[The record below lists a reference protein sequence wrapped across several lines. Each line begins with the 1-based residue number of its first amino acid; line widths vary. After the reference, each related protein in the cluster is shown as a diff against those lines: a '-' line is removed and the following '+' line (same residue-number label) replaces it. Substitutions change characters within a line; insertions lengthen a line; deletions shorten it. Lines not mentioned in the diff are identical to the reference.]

1 VDNCQSVSANF
12 VFFELFKAVERVEK
26 LQRRRPHAGEEDAE
40 EGMDRK
46 VKKTMGS
53 REEVNVTVPRTVT
66 RNEMSQQIKHQ
77 ILIYRPVSRRKTST
91 ILYQTTRTLTSWS
104 ARWRKMLK
112 KRSPWCKK

>member
-40 EGMDRK
+40 EG
-46 VKKTMGS
+46 
-53 REEVNVTVPRTVT
+53 
-66 RNEMSQQIKHQ
+66 I
-77 ILIYRPVSRRKTST
+77 
-91 ILYQTTRTLTSWS
+91 